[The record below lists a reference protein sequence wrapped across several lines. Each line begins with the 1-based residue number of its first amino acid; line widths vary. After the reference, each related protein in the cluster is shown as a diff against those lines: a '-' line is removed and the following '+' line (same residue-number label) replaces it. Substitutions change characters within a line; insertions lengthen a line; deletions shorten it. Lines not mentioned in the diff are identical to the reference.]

1 MKGFQGSYLYKV
13 NVSKRF
19 KKRSEIGTRRRGNQR
34 TGLYTPHVSSCCGS
48 VRRRSE
54 PIKLLRNF

>member
-34 TGLYTPHVSSCCGS
+34 TGLYTPHVSCCCGQTA
-48 VRRRSE
+48 
-54 PIKLLRNF
+54 